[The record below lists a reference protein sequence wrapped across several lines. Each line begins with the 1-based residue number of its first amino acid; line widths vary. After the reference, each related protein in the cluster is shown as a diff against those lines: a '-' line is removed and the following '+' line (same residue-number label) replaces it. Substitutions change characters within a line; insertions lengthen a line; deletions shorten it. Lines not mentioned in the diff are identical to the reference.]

1 MTTTYKGILLVW
13 SLAPGAGKT
22 TALAQA
28 TNNLKDLLWIRNDSK
43 PLRFPPQELGHY
55 QNIKRE
61 THEQLR
67 YQVGEWFCKMLEQQ
81 DKARRYQGLVVDTWY
96 WVGECISAMV
106 DKAPGKYR
114 ENYSGKPEYKYPQI
128 GSERHRWQAQ
138 VLDYA
143 TEIFDYIGLSAQSM
157 PIRDNN
163 GVDTGLLMPEARPE
177 VIRAATDIWLLTK
190 GPGESCP
197 TLLVTKQG
205 AKNIIRPGERMRTH
219 TILPERATPLVGE
232 DSVWDMYQ
240 RYYDNPIDTHE
251 ILLDNEKPN
260 QQELSYIRGIMTPEQ
275 RAYYKMAQLIKKQEL
290 EASSGSLVDPQELQ
304 LINRVRELEA
314 EGQGIM
320 SILTRVNEEMGLSLT
335 PGEVSSRMNGA

>member
-13 SLAPGAGKT
+13 SLAAGAGKT

-43 PLRFPPQELGHY
+43 PLRFPPDALGHY

-67 YQVGEWFCKMLEQQ
+67 YQVGEWFCKMLEVQNRE
-81 DKARRYQGLVVDTWY
+81 RRYQGLVVDTWY

-106 DKAPGKYR
+106 DKSPSKYR

-128 GSERHRWQAQ
+128 GGERHRWQAQ

-157 PIRDNN
+157 PIRDSN
-163 GVDTGLLMPEARPE
+163 GIDTGLLMPEVRPE

-190 GPGESCP
+190 GPGQYCP

-205 AKNIIRPGERMRTH
+205 AKDITQPGRRMETH
-219 TILPERATPLVGE
+219 TILPEKAVPLAGE
-232 DSVWDMYQ
+232 TSVWDIYQ
-240 RYYDNPIDTHE
+240 RYYDNPIDTHAE
-251 ILLDNEKPN
+251 LLPEEKPN
-260 QQELSYIRGIMTPEQ
+260 REELSYIRGIMTPEQ
-275 RAYYKMAQLIKKQEL
+275 RTYYKMAQLVKQ
-290 EASSGSLVDPQELQ
+290 
-304 LINRVRELEA
+304 RELESTGPLVDQQELDISNRVKELEY
-314 EGQGIM
+314 EGAGIM
-320 SILTRVNEEMGLSLT
+320 IILQKVNEEFGLSLT
-335 PGEVSSRMNGA
+335 PGEIGSRMNGQ